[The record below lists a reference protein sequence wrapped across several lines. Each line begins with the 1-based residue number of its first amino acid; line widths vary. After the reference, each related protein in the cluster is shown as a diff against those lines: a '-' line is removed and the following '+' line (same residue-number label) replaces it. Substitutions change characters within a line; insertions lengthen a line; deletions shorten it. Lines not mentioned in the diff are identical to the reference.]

1 MLLRKLFTLAS
12 VGCCL
17 LAVVGGLNAER
28 VRRTT
33 TSNILSRKRR
43 YVAFPE
49 GSSFTVAICLEGGI
63 VGNPNLN
70 ILVYTVNWGVAYD
83 LPNETW
89 TLANIYGF
97 KGENDA
103 GNDAMEDD
111 MTSDMA
117 SDMASNMTTD
127 MASNMTSNMASDM
140 ASGVASDMATE
151 AKTKRMFR
159 RDLYKKIEILI
170 NSLGYNGKE
179 CIMKTLC
186 ETRKAFAP
194 RNANMV
200 ERMLRT
206 IFSFPKVRPFAREH
220 REIHEYDMAYRSGK
234 ASNCS
239 LLYPKCD
246 FSILDFALGKYSFPY
261 K

>member
-1 MLLRKLFTLAS
+1 MLLSEFIIFAF
-12 VGCCL
+12 
-17 LAVVGGLNAER
+17 VVCGMFPVVEVLNAER

-49 GSSFTVAICLEGGI
+49 GSSFTVAICLQGGV
-63 VGNPNLN
+63 VGRPNVNFLSFA
-70 ILVYTVNWGVAYD
+70 VNWGLAYD

-89 TLANIYGF
+89 VLANAHGF
-97 KGENDA
+97 KEGDNII
-103 GNDAMEDD
+103 NNII
-111 MTSDMA
+111 A
-117 SDMASNMTTD
+117 SDI
-127 MASNMTSNMASDM
+127 
-140 ASGVASDMATE
+140 ATE

-159 RDLYKKIEILI
+159 RDLYKKIEIIL
-170 NSLGYNGKE
+170 NSLGYNGTE

-186 ETRKAFAP
+186 ESTKALAA

-200 ERMLRT
+200 GRMLRT

-220 REIHEYDMAYRSGK
+220 REIHEYDLAYRTGE
-234 ASNCS
+234 ASDCS
-239 LLYPKCD
+239 LLYPYCD
-246 FSILDFALGKYSFPY
+246 FSILDFALGKYLLPY